1 MEKYEKT
8 KLNSWLSDIGEV
20 FGIMLFWLLI
30 VLIPVI
36 GIEQICIW
44 ATNLIQSWIF

>member
-1 MEKYEKT
+1 MEKYENT
-8 KLNSWLSDIGEV
+8 KLNRWLSDIGEV